1 MNTVSPSPLR
11 RIDPSAAGP
20 ITASENLSSVV
31 DQLMS
36 AWSPRAAEE
45 GRASLAPLR
54 ETGESG
60 IDPLAYQLI
69 CSLLPALRDRQGHTE
84 DSVERAMLALCSHLS
99 TRFAKPLPVQ
109 LPTPAPKVCE
119 KVALSPWQERRA
131 KEMMASHMDRGLSI
145 AQIATECSLS
155 RSHFSRAFKKN
166 TGYSPRDW
174 FLQVRL
180 DKAKALLSDSSVSI
194 SRISLDCGFA
204 DQSHFTRVFTRVVGI
219 TPFSWRRSLSGQ
231 VSAES
236 RRAG

>member
-11 RIDPSAAGP
+11 RIDPSAVGK
-20 ITASENLSSVV
+20 ISSSENLTSVV

-36 AWSPRAAEE
+36 AWSPRAAAE
-45 GRASLAPLR
+45 GRASLDPFS
-54 ETGESG
+54 GSSESG

-69 CSLLPALRDRQGHTE
+69 CSLLPALRDRQGQTE
-84 DSVERAMLALCSHLS
+84 DSVERAMLVLCSHLS
-99 TRFAKPLPVQ
+99 TRFAKPQPEQ
-109 LPTPAPKVCE
+109 LPSPVPKVCE

-131 KEMMASHMDRGLSI
+131 KEMMVSHMDRGLSI

-180 DKAKALLSDSSVSI
+180 DKAKALLSESSVSI

-204 DQSHFTRVFTRVVGI
+204 DQSHFTRVFTRVTGI

-231 VSAES
+231 LSADS